1 MIYGPPVFVSEIYDG
16 GILTFGTKIHP
27 FEFLYYY
34 GVILVLLI
42 DLDIRL
48 K

>member
-16 GILTFGTKIHP
+16 GISTFGIKIHL

-34 GVILVLLI
+34 VVYSSFIN
-42 DLDIRL
+42 
-48 K
+48 